1 MPIDRV
7 LTDLPNHPHLH
18 LPSGVRH
25 SSRRLRVGRAGLE
38 ADPDDPLSS
47 ARALLIGVR
56 WGALAVAGALS
67 AALSLGRPA
76 QLAGTG
82 LTLVALGRTVAPA
95 RLRPG
100 RALDVV
106 LVVVEVGV
114 AIAAVS
120 TTNGWVS
127 PFLFSLAATG
137 VVVGYGFGLARAA
150 AAALVVGL
158 SVTVL
163 SAATSSPAASDDAV
177 IGWSQV
183 LLVYLVAGYARRIFV
198 EEAQRTSLALT
209 RVSRLTEANDLL
221 FELYRVAQS
230 LPISLELGD
239 TVTLVV
245 SRVRELLRPDVVV
258 VLLPDDGAT
267 TWSAAV
273 AEGARVRGPVPIDQM
288 PRPLRIAAA
297 QVDAH
302 VEPALIVGAGLGL
315 ASRSGL
321 YASLRARGQLVGLL
335 GVERR
340 DASLTQRDAQL
351 LEGVGEQAAL
361 AIDNARLFRRLRSVG
376 ADQERTRIA
385 RDLHDRVGQS
395 LAYLAFELDRLVG
408 KADASPIKPEL
419 EGLRDDVRQAVSEVR
434 DALYDLRTEV
444 SEQVGLRVVLDD
456 FVQRVRARSGLAV
469 KIQLE
474 GDERLPLTHERELLR
489 IAQEAVTNVERH
501 ADASSVIVS
510 LRLRPGEAVLEVTD
524 DGCGFVEGSAGR
536 SDSYGLI
543 GMRERA
549 DAIGAALEIDT
560 APGRGTTI
568 RCHLRQ
574 HEHEGIT
581 R

>member
-1 MPIDRV
+1 M
-7 LTDLPNHPHLH
+7 
-18 LPSGVRH
+18 
-25 SSRRLRVGRAGLE
+25 E

-56 WGALAVAGALS
+56 WGALAVAASLS
-67 AALSLGRPA
+67 AALGLGTPA
-76 QLAGTG
+76 
-82 LTLVALGRTVAPA
+82 LVAGAGLSVVALIRTIWPA

-100 RALDVV
+100 GALDLLLLVLEVV
-106 LVVVEVGV
+106 V
-114 AIAAVS
+114 AIAAV
-120 TTNGWVS
+120 TITKGWVS

-150 AAALVVGL
+150 LAAMLVGL
-158 SVTVL
+158 AVTAL
-163 SAATSSPAASDDAV
+163 SAATSSPAATEDAV
-177 IGWSQV
+177 LGWSQV

-198 EEAQRTSLALT
+198 EEAMRTSLALT

-230 LPISLELGD
+230 LPVSLDLGD
-239 TVTLVV
+239 TVSVV
-245 SRVRELLRPDVVV
+245 VGRVRELLQPDVVV
-258 VLLPDDGAT
+258 VLLPDDGSS

-273 AEGARVRGPVPIDQM
+273 AEGARVREPVDLDQL
-288 PRPLRIAAA
+288 PVPLRIAAA
-297 QVDAH
+297 QIDAH
-302 VEPALIVGAGLGL
+302 LERELTPGAGLGL

-335 GVERR
+335 GVEKR
-340 DASLTQRDAQL
+340 DPLSLSTRDAQL

-361 AIDNARLFRRLRSVG
+361 AIDNARLFRRLRTVG

-395 LAYLAFELDRLVG
+395 LAYLAFELDRLVS
-408 KADASPIKPEL
+408 KADASSIKGEL
-419 EGLRDDVRQAVSEVR
+419 QELRDDVRQAVSEVR
-434 DALYDLRTEV
+434 ETLYDLRTEV
-444 SEQVGLRVVLDD
+444 SEQVGLPVVLDD
-456 FVQRVRARSGLAV
+456 FVQRVRSRSALAV
-469 KIQLE
+469 KLRID
-474 GDERLPLTHERELLR
+474 GSGRLPLAHERELLR

-501 ADASSVIVS
+501 ANASSVIVS
-510 LRLRPGEAVLEVTD
+510 LSLRAGEASLEVAD
-524 DGCGFVEGSAGR
+524 DGQGFVKGGSGR

-568 RCHLRQ
+568 RCRVRQ
-574 HEHEGIT
+574 PDSQGAA

>member
-1 MPIDRV
+1 V
-7 LTDLPNHPHLH
+7 LH
-18 LPSGVRH
+18 LPGHPPRH
-25 SSRRLRVGRAGLE
+25 PWWRRYLRSSAGSSRKTALE
-38 ADPDDPLSS
+38 ADAIDPLSS

-67 AALSLGRPA
+67 VALGLGRPA
-76 QLAGTG
+76 LLAGGG
-82 LTLVALGRTVAPA
+82 LGLVALGRTIAPA
-95 RLRPG
+95 HLRPG
-100 RALDVV
+100 RIVDIL
-106 LVVVEVGV
+106 LVVVEVGA
-114 AIAAVS
+114 AIGAV
-120 TTNGWVS
+120 TATKGWVS

-150 AAALVVGL
+150 AAALLVGGAVSL
-158 SVTVL
+158 L
-163 SAATSSPAASDDAV
+163 SAATSSPAATEDAV
-177 IGWSQV
+177 LGWSQV

-230 LPISLELGD
+230 LPVSLEIGD
-239 TVTLVV
+239 TLGLIVG
-245 SRVRELLRPDVVV
+245 RIRELLQPDVVV
-258 VLLPDDGAT
+258 VLLPDDGSP
-267 TWSAAV
+267 TWSAAL
-273 AEGARVRGPVPIDQM
+273 AEGARVRGPVGVAQL

-297 QVDAH
+297 QIDAH
-302 VEPALIVGAGLGL
+302 LESDLTPGAGLGI

-321 YASLRARGQLVGLL
+321 YASLRARGQIVGLL
-335 GVERR
+335 AVERR
-340 DASLTQRDAQL
+340 DGSLSPRDAQL

-361 AIDNARLFRRLRSVG
+361 AIDNARLFRRLRTVG

-408 KADASPIKPEL
+408 KAAASPIRPEL

-434 DALYDLRTEV
+434 DTLYDLRTEV
-444 SEQVGLRVVLDD
+444 SEQVGLPVVIDD
-456 FVQRVRARSGLAV
+456 FVQRVQSRSGLAF
-469 KIQLE
+469 KLRLD
-474 GDERLPLTHERELLR
+474 GADRLPLTHERELLR

-501 ADASSVIVS
+501 AGASSVILS
-510 LRLRPGEAVLEVTD
+510 LRLRPGEAMLEVTD
-524 DGCGFVEGSAGR
+524 DGCGFVNGNAGR
-536 SDSYGLI
+536 PDSYGLV

-549 DAIGAALEIDT
+549 DAIGATLEIDT

-574 HEHEGIT
+574 PEREGIA